1 MKDIAAEVKRIS
13 EERVGS
19 MVPRELLLKD
29 KEMVYVVEYSVEVGG
44 QETGLD
50 HLSHLGVTF
59 PVQIE

>member
-1 MKDIAAEVKRIS
+1 MKDIAAKVKRIS
-13 EERVGS
+13 EERVGG

-44 QETGLD
+44 QQTGFD
-50 HLSHLGVTF
+50 YLSHLGVTL

>member
-1 MKDIAAEVKRIS
+1 MKDIAAKVKRIS
-13 EERVGS
+13 EERVGG

-50 HLSHLGVTF
+50 YLSHLGVTF